1 MYGKNKNPYNSV
13 RNININIDTPKKEE
27 KIQYNILYNIYNI
40 IQNLKK
46 YIIIIIIIKKFIMYM
61 KIDKLK
67 HSDYKSAILMV
78 GAVQTNKINVYIMCI
93 NVRRDYRCNIL

>member
-13 RNININIDTPKKEE
+13 RNININIDTPKKEK

-46 YIIIIIIIKKFIMYM
+46 GKQKNNNNNNLKKILLYM
-61 KIDKLK
+61 QIDKL
-67 HSDYKSAILMV
+67 
-78 GAVQTNKINVYIMCI
+78 
-93 NVRRDYRCNIL
+93 